1 MNKKELH
8 KLLKKN
14 KSNTGFTLIELL
26 VGLFMSVFVIGA
38 LGFGLMQVLR
48 VTQLEGSK
56 TAARGETGRALDFI
70 SDELRRAQAVE
81 VDLSDAN
88 ITAVAP
94 AYNTNPLTGGSVKLA
109 LNIPGVSQ
117 RVIYS
122 VAPPQPT
129 SPWKGPL
136 VIYRWGPELRADGSY
151 VTDSTKSGRV
161 DNPDGWT
168 KEALIDK
175 VDDTEQTANCGGTNV
190 QFQGLFACAI
200 DDDGDGLV
208 ENATDV
214 NGDGVIDSRDTGVR
228 DLNGDGRIND
238 QDGADTDRRAITA
251 QLFFGTG
258 ENLTASGIDTR
269 YAANTQAVTRARNA
283 PESTSQALVSY
294 AWSMRGLGGGY
305 TCKESAPTSL
315 TTSPPPIDWDMRTDF
330 DNGNMPISWLQ
341 GRDQNRQA
349 RPIDINPN
357 NPLTITSNPVNAAN
371 CASSDIPVAHTIDFG
386 DPITFNGD
394 NEDDPNANNPLVK
407 GTTDQTV
414 QFFKKNYDIPDIG
427 GYYGN
432 PDTTAD
438 DQPSLGKFLY
448 DQGVAIPI
456 GGGDPN
462 NPATRF
468 RIPKDQ
474 AEMDAYLNASSLSA
488 ADKNKFTVLGDDERI
503 IAFEVGQKYPDRTN
517 DGTPITGGKNTGFD
531 LQDNIFIV
539 KSDIFKKKF
548 KSDCFGGSGC
558 S

>member
-1 MNKKELH
+1 MNNKQLH

-26 VGLFMSVFVIGA
+26 VGLSMSIFVIGA

-48 VTQLEGSK
+48 ASQLESSK

-81 VDLSDAN
+81 VDLSPTN

-94 AYNTNPLTGGSVKLA
+94 DYDTNPLTGGAVRLA
-109 LNIPGVSQ
+109 LDIPGVSQ
-117 RVIYS
+117 RVIYA
-122 VAPPQPT
+122 VAPPQVN

-151 VTDSTKSGRV
+151 SPTSVNTPG
-161 DNPDGWT
+161 NWT

-190 QFQGLFACAI
+190 QFQGFFACAI
-200 DDDGDGLV
+200 DNDGDGFV
-208 ENATDV
+208 ENASDV
-214 NGDGVIDSRDTGVR
+214 NGDGVIDNRDSGVI

-258 ENLTASGIDTR
+258 EELTASGIDSR

-305 TCKESAPTSL
+305 TCREG
-315 TTSPPPIDWDMRTDF
+315 IDWDMRTDF
-330 DNGNMPISWLQ
+330 DNDPSNSNTPISWFQ
-341 GRDQNRQA
+341 SQDQNRQA
-349 RPIDINPN
+349 RPIDINSN
-357 NPLTITSNPVNAAN
+357 NPLTITSNPVNAAT
-371 CASSDIPVAHTIDFG
+371 CASSNIPVAHTIDFG

-394 NEDDPNANNPLVK
+394 NEDNPDYNDPLVN

-414 QFFKKNYDIPDIG
+414 QFFKKNYNIPDIG

-432 PDTTAD
+432 PDITTD

-448 DQGVAIPI
+448 NQGIAIPI

-462 NPATRF
+462 DPATRF

-488 ADKNKFTVLGDDERI
+488 ADKKKFTVLGDDERI
-503 IAFEVGQKYPDRTN
+503 IAFEVGQKYPDKNN
-517 DGTPITGGKNTGFD
+517 DGSAIAGDKNTGFD

-548 KSDCFGGSGC
+548 PPNLF
-558 S
+558 